1 MEYRKADSKE
11 HEIISKQI
19 RSKALLYVCLIV
31 PVSPLSLIGMFL
43 SIRMMIRQKYE
54 AATFAISVVF
64 LVILVAVVAFL
75 MIRLMM
81 GFIAR
86 ISCIDNH
93 KYMVAEGIISGRDER
108 INPKHTHRF
117 VTVSFPDGNTLR
129 AEVPTKVYTL
139 AESGKKALLVKYDE
153 PEDKKKKLPCE
164 AVVL

>member
-43 SIRMMIRQKYE
+43 SIRMMIWQKYE
-54 AATFAISVVF
+54 AATFA
-64 LVILVAVVAFL
+64 
-75 MIRLMM
+75 
-81 GFIAR
+81 
-86 ISCIDNH
+86 
-93 KYMVAEGIISGRDER
+93 ISGRDER

-153 PEDKKKKLPCE
+153 PEDKKKKLPYE